1 MAKFIMPFTSEAEN
15 VQQDQ
20 MRQQR
25 QTGNFQMPEF
35 VTKDQ
40 FAELEK
46 TRKEAAPAQV
56 EEGPT
61 RAMRELPSLLDVG
74 VGNLLGPEVSKLDA
88 IKASAAI
95 LATPDVEGQ
104 INILKNYSKEPV
116 SVAYDEKGNQIVN
129 IGGRLAMV
137 NKPGA
142 DLFDV
147 AQFTGMAALTAP
159 AGAAGAGAATFGS
172 AALRAGL
179 ASAALQ
185 TGVSAGTQ
193 LAGRQAQ
200 LSQLGGEV
208 AAAGVGGALGEVG
221 GRLISAALARRA
233 GASINPADEAALRQ
247 AAQNAGLSVDEITD
261 DLIRQA
267 QGQATAAVS
276 PEQRLALQ
284 AEQEFQIPL
293 TVGQRMGPVEGAAQ
307 LSLEE
312 RLKTGAMGE
321 KAQQTMLEF
330 AGPTGEQMKSIEA
343 AREALVNRLTFG
355 REVPAGRQAVGEV
368 VSEAVRQQE
377 QAAKTIVDEAYKNVG
392 PAQLSGEGFINL
404 LKSTKNAVK
413 GIEFPKGKTI
423 VPAANELTKE
433 IDGALKFFGG
443 KQIKEVKPADLRR
456 LDDVRKSIN
465 AYYKSAQNP
474 TDRRSLQAMSQ
485 AFDDYLDSA
494 VAKSLF
500 TGDPASLDALKAA
513 RGTFADYASKFREKP
528 IKTPSGTIQDPV
540 GKFVERII
548 AEDPNGTQVVNAVFG
563 ADGFSAR
570 AGQKMAKRMK
580 TILGTDSDAWIALKR
595 EAFER
600 LMKTEKFQG
609 KDYISGS
616 KTLSAISKAQ
626 EQNSEL
632 LKEIFTPDEL
642 QTIKRFALQIKRT
655 QPDFIKS
662 RENPSGTAQVASKL
676 LIDAFNKI
684 RNGLNLT
691 GDLNIAATN
700 AGIEMVGGM
709 GNRAKARAAIKPFSE
724 TMKAPMVAAPIGAA
738 AGLQSP
744 DMINRESTQPASI
757 QEVGYLFPVTTN
769 TLRR

>member
-1 MAKFIMPFTSEAEN
+1 MAKYIMPFTEEADIELKKLE
-15 VQQDQ
+15 QQPQ
-20 MRQQR
+20 KQVGQQR
-25 QTGNFQMPEF
+25 QYVMPTSIMSPES
-35 VTKDQ
+35 

-46 TRKEAAPAQV
+46 TRKEASIAQV

-61 RAMRELPSLLDVG
+61 RAISELPSLLDVG
-74 VGNLLGPEVSKLDA
+74 VSNLLGPKVSKIDA
-88 IKASAAI
+88 VKASSAI
-95 LATPDVEGQ
+95 LATPDIEGQ
-104 INILKNYSKEPV
+104 INILRNYSKEPV
-116 SVAYDEKGNQIVN
+116 SIAYDEKGNPIVN

-147 AQFTGMAALTAP
+147 VQFTGMAALAAP
-159 AGAAGAGAATFGS
+159 AGLAGAGAATVGS

-200 LSQLGGEV
+200 LSQLGGEI

-221 GRLISAALARRA
+221 GRLISTALARRA
-233 GASINPADEAALRQ
+233 GARVNPADEAALRQ

-267 QGQATAAVS
+267 QAQATSAVS

-293 TVGQRMGPVEGAAQ
+293 TVGQRMGPIEGAAQ

-312 RLKTGAMGE
+312 RLKTGTMGE

-330 AGPTGEQMKSIEA
+330 AGPTGQQSQSIEA
-343 AREALVNRLTFG
+343 AREALLNRLTFG
-355 REVPAGRQAVGEV
+355 RQVPSGRQAVGEV

-377 QAAKTIVDEAYKNVG
+377 QAAKTIVDEAYKSVG
-392 PAQLSGEGFINL
+392 PAQLSGEGFIDL
-404 LKSTKNAVK
+404 MKATKNAVK

-423 VPAANELTKE
+423 VPAANELTKQ

-563 ADGFSAR
+563 ADGFSAK

-580 TILGTDSDAWIALKR
+580 TILGTDSDAWIAIKR

-662 RENPSGTAQVASKL
+662 RENPSGTTQAASKL

-684 RNGLNLT
+684 RNALNLT

-724 TMKAPMVAAPIGAA
+724 VMKAPIVAAPVGAA
-738 AGLQSP
+738 TGLQSQE
-744 DMINRESTQPASI
+744 MMNRDNTQ
-757 QEVGYLFPVTTN
+757 
-769 TLRR
+769 